1 MVKFY
6 RIERRMQAPVSSK
19 KKSPAPVECPIELE
33 NIIKENVKIAPNDTR
48 SYEQILK
55 AKATSEMVSYLHLAH
70 CRINREEDIQHHI
83 QRNEER
89 IYNLLHVLKH
99 GQPK

>member
-1 MVKFY
+1 
-6 RIERRMQAPVSSK
+6 MQAQGAPK
-19 KKSPAPVECPIELE
+19 KTSQSPVECPIELE
-33 NIIKENVKIAPNDTR
+33 KIIKENVKIAPNDTR
-48 SYEQILK
+48 SYEEILK
-55 AKATSEMVSYLHLAH
+55 KKATSEMVSYLHLAH

>member
-1 MVKFY
+1 
-6 RIERRMQAPVSSK
+6 MQAQGDPK
-19 KKSPAPVECPIELE
+19 KKSQAPIECPIELE
-33 NIIKENVKIAPNDTR
+33 QIIKENVKIASTDTR
-48 SYEQILK
+48 SYEEILK
-55 AKATSEMVSYLHLAH
+55 KRATSEMVSYLHLAH

>member
-1 MVKFY
+1 
-6 RIERRMQAPVSSK
+6 MQAEGNSK
-19 KKSPAPVECPIELE
+19 KKSQAPVVECPIELE
-33 NIIKENVKIAPNDTR
+33 KIIKDNIKIAPNDTR
-48 SYEQILK
+48 SYEEILK
-55 AKATSEMVSYLHLAH
+55 KKATSEMVSYLHLAH

>member
-1 MVKFY
+1 MK
-6 RIERRMQAPVSSK
+6 RQGAPN
-19 KKSPAPVECPIELE
+19 KKSQAPVECPIELE
-33 NIIKENVKIAPNDTR
+33 KIIKENVKITPNDTC
-48 SYEQILK
+48 SYEELLK
-55 AKATSEMVSYLHLAH
+55 KKATSEMVSYLYLAH
-70 CRINREEDIQHHI
+70 CRINREEDIEHHI